1 MSGGEFPKG
10 PSRAPERVWTL
21 RNDAREKACVL
32 VFRGESYGWELR
44 IDVDGDLEHAQ
55 RFA

>member
-1 MSGGEFPKG
+1 VTDEWWDVGGEFPKG

-21 RNDAREKACVL
+21 RNGAVEKVCVV

-44 IDVDGDLEHAQ
+44 VEDDGQ
-55 RFA
+55 MI